1 MSEIHLLNCCK
12 CGENGAPKLISNGL
26 AYLVEC
32 AVCDKVATPKFTTP
46 EEAVAWWNG
55 YNTNPPQETTKLK
68 LLEAKDALK
77 TLADYTATHFPEDCS
92 CDEMAA
98 IAYKAHEK
106 LKEIEVNHSEDERI
120 AEPLTNGDRLR
131 AMSNIESRGECDL
144 NREANA
150 ALIAAAPEMYEAL
163 EFSKKEFH
171 DLYFENCCE
180 YIESVLKKA
189 RGEE

>member
-1 MSEIHLLNCCK
+1 MSEIHLLDCCK
-12 CGENGAPKLISNGL
+12 CGEQGDQQLCSKGRT
-26 AYLVEC
+26 YF
-32 AVCDKVATPKFTTP
+32 VACVKCCEVITPTFTTP

-106 LKEIEVNHSEDERI
+106 LKGIEVKS
-120 AEPLTNGDRLR
+120 
-131 AMSNIESRGECDL
+131 
-144 NREANA
+144 
-150 ALIAAAPEMYEAL
+150 
-163 EFSKKEFH
+163 
-171 DLYFENCCE
+171 
-180 YIESVLKKA
+180 
-189 RGEE
+189 

>member
-12 CGENGAPKLISNGL
+12 CGENGAPKLISNGF

-106 LKEIEVNHSEDERI
+106 LKEIEVKS
-120 AEPLTNGDRLR
+120 
-131 AMSNIESRGECDL
+131 
-144 NREANA
+144 
-150 ALIAAAPEMYEAL
+150 
-163 EFSKKEFH
+163 
-171 DLYFENCCE
+171 
-180 YIESVLKKA
+180 
-189 RGEE
+189 